1 MMLNPLIDIRF
12 SLPVCYPGLLHLC
25 SLEILVSTFLVM
37 YLAFCQF
44 SSVVQSCPTLCDPVG
59 CSMPGFLVL
68 HYLPEPTQTHVHELV
83 RPSNHLVLCHPLL
96 LLPSTFP
103 SIRVFLMS

>member
-59 CSMPGFLVL
+59 CSMPGFPVHHQVL
-68 HYLPEPTQTHVHELV
+68 ELAQTHVHRV
-83 RPSNHLVLCHPLL
+83 GNAIQPSHPLPSPS
-96 LLPSTFP
+96 LPAFNLSQHQGLFQ
-103 SIRVFLMS
+103 